1 MVTTDVK
8 GLTLSSLSLSITAAL
23 LAACGG
29 SYAPIGAPGAMQ
41 QPLRVVRSYHV
52 LYSFGHN
59 ANDGRDPQDRLT
71 NIGGTLYGTTTF
83 GGAYRCSIGF
93 ACGTEFRITTGGA
106 EKVLHSF
113 GNGSDGANPEAELID
128 VGGTLY
134 GTTYSGA
141 YGFGTVF
148 SITTGGTEKVLHSF
162 GNGTDGRNPTAS
174 LIEVKGTLY
183 GTTEFGGKHN
193 RGTIFSITTAGLEKV
208 LHSFG
213 KPSDGSQ
220 PLAQL
225 VHVGSTLYGT
235 TSSGGAYTCGRYRC
249 GTIFS
254 ITTGGMEKVLHS
266 FNGTDGQGPAAGL
279 LDVSGTLYGTTSKGG
294 AYTCAAVTCGTVF
307 SITTGGVEK
316 VLHSFDG
323 TDGEDPAAGLLDVS
337 GTLYGTT
344 YLGGEHT
351 CAGVTCGTVYRI
363 TTRGAEK
370 VLHSFAGSSDG
381 ALPLAGL
388 IKANGALYG
397 TTSLGGGG
405 SGCSGNG
412 CGTVFSMSP

>member
-1 MVTTDVK
+1 MTPSAFSRYV
-8 GLTLSSLSLSITAAL
+8 LRCAASAL
-23 LAACGG
+23 LAGCGG
-29 SYAPIGAPGAMQ
+29 SQPPIGAPGAMPQ
-41 QPLRVVRSYHV
+41 NTTRANAKLTYYV
-52 LYSFGHN
+52 LYGFG
-59 ANDGRDPQDRLT
+59 AAPDGNDPGAGV
-71 NIGGTLYGTTTF
+71 IGLSDDGTFYGTTIF
-83 GGAYRCSIGF
+83 GGAYSCSPTYR
-93 ACGTEFRITTGGA
+93 CGTVFSIATGGT
-106 EKVLHSF
+106 ETVLHSF
-113 GNGSDGANPEAELID
+113 TNENDGANPEAELVD

-134 GTTYSGA
+134 GTTFSGG
-141 YGFGTVF
+141 YGFGVVF
-148 SITTGGTEKVLHSF
+148 SITPEGVEKVLHSF
-162 GNGTDGRNPTAS
+162 GNGTDGRNPHAG
-174 LIEVKGTLY
+174 LIDVGGRLY

-193 RGTIFSITTAGLEKV
+193 RGTIFSITTAGIEKV

-213 KPSDGSQ
+213 KPTDGSQ
-220 PLAQL
+220 PLAHL
-225 VHVGSTLYGT
+225 VRVGSTLYGT
-235 TSSGGAYTCGRYRC
+235 TGSGGAYTCGRYRC
-249 GTIFS
+249 GTVFS
-254 ITTGGMEKVLHS
+254 VTTDGMENVLHS
-266 FNGTDGQGPAAGL
+266 FNGTDGQGPTAGL

-294 AYTCAAVTCGTVF
+294 AYTCAGVPCGTVF

-316 VLHSFDG
+316 VLHSFNG

-351 CAGVTCGTVYRI
+351 CDGVTCGTVFRI

-370 VLHSFAGSSDG
+370 VLHSFAGGSDG

-397 TTSLGGGG
+397 ATSLGGGG

>member
-1 MVTTDVK
+1 MLGK
-8 GLTLSSLSLSITAAL
+8 LTIGTAAFAVVL
-23 LAACGG
+23 VACGG
-29 SYAPIGAPGAMQ
+29 SQPPIGAPVAMQ
-41 QPLRVVRSYHV
+41 PALRVVRSYHV
-52 LYSFGHN
+52 LYRFGHD

-83 GGAYRCSIGF
+83 GGAYRCSIGY
-93 ACGTEFRITTGGA
+93 ACGTAFRITTGGV

-113 GNGSDGANPEAELID
+113 GNGSDGANPEAELVD

-148 SITTGGTEKVLHSF
+148 SITTGGKEKVLHSF
-162 GNGTDGRNPTAS
+162 GNGTDGRNPRGG
-174 LIEVKGTLY
+174 LIAVNGTLY

-193 RGTIFSITTAGLEKV
+193 RGTIFNITTAGVEKV

-213 KPSDGSQ
+213 RPTDGSQ
-220 PLAQL
+220 PLAPL
-225 VHVGSTLYGT
+225 VRVGSTLYGT
-235 TSSGGAYTCGRYRC
+235 TSGGGAYTCGRDRC
-249 GTIFS
+249 GTVFS
-254 ITTGGMEKVLHS
+254 ITTGGTERVLHS
-266 FNGTDGQGPAAGL
+266 FNGTDGQSPAAGL
-279 LDVSGTLYGTTSKGG
+279 LDVSGTLYGTTNKGG
-294 AYTCAAVTCGTVF
+294 AYTCGGATCGTVF
-307 SITTGGVEK
+307 SITRGGAEK
-316 VLHSFDG
+316 VLHSFNG

-337 GTLYGTT
+337 GALYGTT

-351 CAGVTCGTVYRI
+351 CAGVTCGTVFRL

-370 VLHSFAGSSDG
+370 VLHSFAGGSDG

-388 IKANGALYG
+388 IKANGTLYG

-412 CGTVFSMSP
+412 CGTVFSMIP